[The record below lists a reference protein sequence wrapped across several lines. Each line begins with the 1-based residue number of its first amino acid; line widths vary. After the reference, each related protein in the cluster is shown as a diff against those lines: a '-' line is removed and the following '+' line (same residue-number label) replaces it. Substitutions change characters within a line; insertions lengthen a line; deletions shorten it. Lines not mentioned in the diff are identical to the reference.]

1 MSTEALQTR
10 VILRADSVR
19 SWLVLF
25 LCCAASV
32 VPAQEQD
39 TLSRDLP
46 ALSVSGRKVRG
57 FMRTVRGESVVSMEM
72 MRQMPHILGNAD
84 PIHYAMMLPGVQTS
98 SEYDAGLHIQGCDNS
113 HNMIS
118 IGGVPIYNA
127 AHLLGFFSVFNATH
141 YSDMLLDKSAG
152 ASSAAGRLGGSLDMR
167 HADTLVT
174 LWGGDLSV
182 GPMSSQGTLRVP
194 LTSKSDLI
202 LSARAAYLNLL
213 YSRWL
218 TIDDQQMRY
227 SFCDYNLTYTFR
239 PDRRNTVTAEAY
251 FGGDRVGYQDDSYG
265 TDARLRWSN
274 FMAAVHWRH
283 AAGRAVVEQSAWHTA
298 YRNRFQLTQTN
309 IAVSL
314 PSDISTTGYRARLTL
329 GRTVVGADAAVHAIL
344 PQAPQTDG
352 LVMRNAGEQRRLHPV
367 ELSASVVH
375 TLAVGRRLEVT
386 PGLRLGMFSCGGD
399 GPSSG
404 ARTFFSADPSVSATL
419 RVLRSSSLTFAAAVR
434 HQNLFKT
441 GFSEI
446 GLPTEFWI
454 PAGEGRR
461 PQYSYNL
468 SLLFETFSRGRMW
481 RLSVEVYHKWL
492 RHQLEYDGNV
502 FDFLFSEY
510 DLRSVL
516 LHGRSTNYGASLML
530 EKRKGR
536 LTGWLSYSVGRA
548 WRRFPGTKYTGKYP
562 ASHERIHELNA
573 VTTFRLSRRWSFGA
587 TMVAASGTPYT
598 APERFYLINNNII
611 TEFGEHN
618 GRRIGTYA
626 RLDLSA
632 SYDFRVRG
640 HRRSGINVS
649 VYNAT
654 MHHNELFRR
663 LKIRDD
669 KFANKSFSFILN
681 IMPSVN
687 YYYSF

>member
-1 MSTEALQTR
+1 MSTHTAENLR
-10 VILRADSVR
+10 LRLIL
-19 SWLVLF
+19 L
-25 LCCAASV
+25 LCLATSV
-32 VPAQEQD
+32 VSAQEQD

-46 ALSVSGRKVRG
+46 NVSVSGRRVNTYLQ
-57 FMRTVRGESVVSMEM
+57 TVRGASVVSMEM
-72 MRQMPHILGNAD
+72 MRQMPRILGNAD
-84 PIHYAMMLPGVQTS
+84 PIHYAMMLPGVQTN

-113 HNMIS
+113 HNMVS

-127 AHLLGFFSVFNATH
+127 SHLLGFFSVFNATH
-141 YSDMLLDKSAG
+141 YSDMRLDKSAG
-152 ASSAAGRLGGSLDMR
+152 VFVGRLGGSLDMR
-167 HADTLVT
+167 SADTLVT
-174 LWGGDLSV
+174 TWGGDLSV

-194 LTSKSDLI
+194 LTPKSDLI

-218 TIDDQQMRY
+218 TIDDQQLRY

-239 PDRRNTVTAEAY
+239 TDPRNTVTAEAY
-251 FGGDRVGYQDDSYG
+251 FGGDRVGVKDAAYTMDS
-265 TDARLRWSN
+265 RLRWSN
-274 FMAAVHWRH
+274 FMGAVRWRH
-283 AAGRAVVEQSAWHTA
+283 ASDGAVLEQSAWHTA
-298 YRNRFQLTQTN
+298 YRNRFRLTQTN

-314 PSDISTTGYRARLTL
+314 PSDISTTGYRAQLTL
-329 GRTVVGADAAVHAIL
+329 GRTIVGAEAAVHAIL
-344 PQAPQTDG
+344 PQTPQTDG
-352 LVMRNAGEQRRLHPV
+352 LIMRNSAEQRRLHPV
-367 ELSASVVH
+367 ELSASVTH

-386 PGLRLGMFSCGGD
+386 PGLRLGMFSSGSEE
-399 GPSSG
+399 PS
-404 ARTFFSADPSVSATL
+404 APVKTFFSADPYVSATL
-419 RVLRSSSLTFAAAVR
+419 HIMRSSTLTFAAAVK

-441 GFSEI
+441 GFSQL

-454 PAGEGRR
+454 PAGAGRR
-461 PQYSYNL
+461 PQYSYDL
-468 SLLFETFSRGRMW
+468 SLLFETVSSGRMW
-481 RLSVEVYHKWL
+481 RLSAEVYHKWL

-502 FDFLFSEY
+502 FDFIFSEY
-510 DLRSVL
+510 NLADAL
-516 LHGRSTNYGASLML
+516 LHGRGTNYGVNIML

-573 VTTFRLSRRWSFGA
+573 VATFRLARRWSIGA

-618 GRRIGTYA
+618 GCRIGTYA

-632 SYDFRVRG
+632 SYDFSVRG
-640 HRRSGINVS
+640 RRRSGINVS
-649 VYNAT
+649 LYNVT
-654 MHHNELFRR
+654 MHNNELFRR
-663 LKIRDD
+663 LKIYKDR
-669 KFANKSFSFILN
+669 FANKPFSFVLN